1 MQEVC
6 LRLENVVKEIIYPMG
21 ARHDN
26 IGVIIATWGKIIRT
40 HFDADNVHTVQNVN
54 ESGLK
59 LLQKGITGVKD
70 MVQEVQTTLVKA
82 GGQFVENNIEFS
94 SVKNMFD
101 KIITTLT
108 NITKV
113 GKIGKCTIIYYS
125 IQAKF

>member
-6 LRLENVVKEIIYPMG
+6 LRLEKVVKEIIFTMG
-21 ARHDN
+21 ARSDN
-26 IGVIIATWGKIIRT
+26 IGVVIATWGNIIRT
-40 HFDADNVHTVQNVN
+40 HFDADNVHMVQNVN
-54 ESGLK
+54 DSGLK